1 MTTGDA
7 TRMRIA
13 ELLEKRGMTKYRLLC
28 SSELSPTTV
37 KNIMN
42 GKTRN
47 SLTSTITLICD
58 GLGIT
63 LREFYNS
70 PLFDDPS
77 MAADDAI
84 ARNQS

>member
-7 TRMRIA
+7 TRLRIA
-13 ELLEKRGMTKYRLLC
+13 ELIEEKGMTKYRLLC

-47 SLTSTITLICD
+47 PLASTITLICD

-77 MAADDAI
+77 MAAEDAM
-84 ARNQS
+84 ARDQS